1 MKKYLSKQVAVF
13 GVLFFA
19 GITLFS
25 SMQTRNDQLAQAQT
39 EKSAAT
45 TIPNTVTST
54 APVELAPAPVPAPV
68 VTTSTPVIVT
78 VQSGDSLSK
87 IAEANGT
94 TYKRLYDA
102 NPEIVDPN
110 ILTTGQ
116 QIRVPRP
123 DEQLAERALPAPKP
137 VVTQNTPTNPIA
149 SNAPAVA
156 DGSVWDRLA
165 ACESG
170 GRWNINTGNGYYGG
184 LQFSLST
191 WRGVGGSGLPSDNTR
206 EEQIAR
212 AEILLARSGWGQWP
226 ACTLKLGLR

>member
-1 MKKYLSKQVAVF
+1 LEVFIKVYLSKHVALF

-25 SMQTRNDQLAQAQT
+25 SMQTRNSQIALAQMET
-39 EKSAAT
+39 TTSAT
-45 TIPNTVTST
+45 KTSEIVETV
-54 APVELAPAPVPAPV
+54 PVEATPAQAVIAPAPTV
-68 VTTSTPVIVT
+68 VVVRA
-78 VQSGDSLSK
+78 GDSLSK
-87 IAEANGT
+87 IAEENGT
-94 TYKRLYDA
+94 TFKRLFDA

-110 ILTTGQ
+110 VLITGQ
-116 QIRVPRP
+116 QIRVPFP
-123 DEQLAERALPAPKP
+123 DEQLVERALPAPKP
-137 VVTQNTPTNPIA
+137 AVAQSAPSTPIV

-191 WRGVGGSGLPSDNTR
+191 WRAVGGSGLPSDNTR

-226 ACTLKLGLR
+226 ACTAKLGLR

>member
-1 MKKYLSKQVAVF
+1 
-13 GVLFFA
+13 
-19 GITLFS
+19 
-25 SMQTRNDQLAQAQT
+25 MQTRNSQIALAQMENT
-39 EKSAAT
+39 TPDVSA
-45 TIPNTVTST
+45 SEM
-54 APVELAPAPVPAPV
+54 VE
-68 VTTSTPVIVT
+68 STPVEAT
-78 VQSGDSLSK
+78 PVQAVAAPTQVVVVVQPGDSLTK
-87 IAEANGT
+87 IAGENGT
-94 TYKRLYDA
+94 TFKRLFDA

-110 ILTTGQ
+110 ILITSQ
-116 QIRVPRP
+116 QIRVPLP
-123 DEQLAERALPAPKP
+123 DEQLVERALPAPKP
-137 VVTQNTPTNPIA
+137 VAIQNAPATPIA
-149 SNAPAVA
+149 SSAPSVA

-191 WRGVGGSGLPSDNTR
+191 WRAVGGSGLPSDNTR